1 MIRDLGFGIRRDSG
15 DGIRGAIRGVA
26 FAAIAATCASAQTG
40 GPRRATNIAALQQFP
55 GFYHGRPILI
65 VGTVGVEKDQL
76 RVSDDSGSIRLIVKG
91 NAPDGLDEVRGE
103 YWDIGRMKPDDLQ
116 LRNYDLKT
124 TFHVDP
130 DAPWPRPG
138 EVTAIIASAVAPA
151 SIPAAPSIRSI
162 VLNPSRYL
170 DQKVTITGQFSG
182 RNLLGDLPEAPVK
195 SRYDFVMRTT
205 DAALWIINMRPKL
218 RDANNKEFELGLD
231 ARIDTGRWLEVSGK
245 VQQGRGLLWIDAE
258 AGSLKLGKAPTEA
271 VQTDEPVRVAM
282 GPPPEVV
289 FSAPTDDETDVA
301 TTATVRI
308 QLSRDINQSTLRNHI
323 AVSYVQAQGLERG
336 EPDTP
341 KIEFTYQYNQA
352 SRVIELRFARP
363 FERFRA
369 VKVEFL
375 EGVLG
380 TDTQPLKPWTLT
392 FTTGG
397 G

>member
-1 MIRDLGFGIRRDSG
+1 
-15 DGIRGAIRGVA
+15 
-26 FAAIAATCASAQTG
+26 
-40 GPRRATNIAALQQFP
+40 
-55 GFYHGRPILI
+55 
-65 VGTVGVEKDQL
+65 
-76 RVSDDSGSIRLIVKG
+76 
-91 NAPDGLDEVRGE
+91 
-103 YWDIGRMKPDDLQ
+103 MKPDDLQ

-151 SIPAAPSIRSI
+151 SIPQAPSIRSI

-218 RDANNKEFELGLD
+218 RDANNKEIELGLD

-245 VQQGRGLLWIDAE
+245 VQQGHGLLWIDAE
-258 AGSLKLGKAPTEA
+258 AGSLKFGKAPTEA

-308 QLSRDINQSTLRNHI
+308 QLSRDVNQSTLRNHI
-323 AVSYVQAQGLERG
+323 AVSYVQAQGLQRG